1 MIEQAAVS
9 VVFSNG
15 RNDRSVTGAGR
26 LDVRDPQPG
35 NRIKHA
41 TSTYIS
47 PCCQERDLRFLG
59 RQRSRKKAT
68 QIQSD
73 FREETTI
80 DCVKFLNGTRRPKSP
95 CAVRAQINAGRWS
108 ASSRQDHVGHQLTF
122 RVSRLKAT
130 NFRFPDQL
138 SRRQSAS
145 FRADPMEFATTV
157 TD

>member
-1 MIEQAAVS
+1 LEATLYGVCLLFASKTVYTGGAMIEQAAVS

-59 RQRSRKKAT
+59 RQR
-68 QIQSD
+68 
-73 FREETTI
+73 E
-80 DCVKFLNGTRRPKSP
+80 RRPRKFS
-95 CAVRAQINAGRWS
+95 QIS
-108 ASSRQDHVGHQLTF
+108 EKKQ
-122 RVSRLKAT
+122 RLIA
-130 NFRFPDQL
+130 
-138 SRRQSAS
+138 
-145 FRADPMEFATTV
+145 
-157 TD
+157 